1 MANRFPSHRPR
12 WFPTMTRTA
21 PTLSPTCPRLPACT
35 RYPPVDPS
43 LSSPLHSHP
52 CIWLNG
58 PLSQLTPCPTPMHR
72 PHLPPPHL
80 ALPCPSTPLPELLSS
95 RSSPLAFD
103 LQVTVLFAGQNI
115 ERSPFEVNV
124 GMALGDANKVSARGP
139 GLEPVGNV
147 ANKPTYFDIY
157 TAGGDGPFHQTPHD
171 YSRWG
176 NLGARGRAWPEGHGL
191 RVREP

>member
-1 MANRFPSHRPR
+1 MG
-12 WFPTMTRTA
+12 
-21 PTLSPTCPRLPACT
+21 
-35 RYPPVDPS
+35 PS
-43 LSSPLHSHP
+43 LSSH
-52 CIWLNG
+52 
-58 PLSQLTPCPTPMHR
+58 PTP
-72 PHLPPPHL
+72 PPCTGPTCLPPHL
-80 ALPCPSTPLPELLSS
+80 ALPHPSTPLPELLSS

-115 ERSPFEVNV
+115 ERSSFEVNV

-171 YSRWG
+171 YSWWG

>member
-1 MANRFPSHRPR
+1 MG
-12 WFPTMTRTA
+12 
-21 PTLSPTCPRLPACT
+21 
-35 RYPPVDPS
+35 PS
-43 LSSPLHSHP
+43 LSSHP
-52 CIWLNG
+52 A
-58 PLSQLTPCPTPMHR
+58 PPPCTSPTC
-72 PHLPPPHL
+72 LPPCL
-80 ALPCPSTPLPELLSS
+80 ALPRPSTPLPELLSS

-171 YSRWG
+171 CSWWG
-176 NLGARGRAWPEGHGL
+176 NLGAVGRAWPEGHGL